1 MWPCVYQTRHA
12 DNLHPFIPLI
22 SDAESMTPEVLPWIG
37 ARPASVMAAVALAVS
52 LWTLWRSRSARLQ
65 AAPFAHFATF
75 HQSAERA
82 QQYLVVGNHGP
93 SEARDLSVT
102 FSRGGKTWVPGWN
115 GGEDSP
121 FPIQALAPGNPLGL
135 GCWGTGPK
143 AKPDWPSPPLP
154 GATGDRRTQTTRTT
168 LSIAG
173 LPVSGWGGKTLAE
186 LDRGLGWRMR
196 S

>member
-1 MWPCVYQTRHA
+1 LDR
-12 DNLHPFIPLI
+12 
-22 SDAESMTPEVLPWIG
+22 
-37 ARPASVMAAVALAVS
+37 RPPSECYSRCRPGSQPVDAVALAEC
-52 LWTLWRSRSARLQ
+52 AP
-65 AAPFAHFATF
+65 AACALRPLATF

-93 SEARDLSVT
+93 SEDRNLSVT

-115 GGEDSP
+115 GGKDSP

-135 GCWGTGPK
+135 GCWGNWTEGK
-143 AKPDWPSPPLP
+143 AGLAI
-154 GATGDRRTQTTRTT
+154 ATITWRDGRRRTQTTRTT

-173 LPVSGWGGKTLAE
+173 LPVGGWGGKTLAE

>member
-1 MWPCVYQTRHA
+1 
-12 DNLHPFIPLI
+12 
-22 SDAESMTPEVLPWIG
+22 
-37 ARPASVMAAVALAVS
+37 MAAVALALS

-65 AAPFAHFATF
+65 PAPFATF
-75 HQSAERA
+75 HQSTERA

-102 FSRGGKTWVPGWN
+102 FSRGGTTWVPGWN

-135 GCWGTGPK
+135 GCWRNWTEGK
-143 AKPDWPSPPLP
+143 AGLAI
-154 GATGDRRTQTTRTT
+154 ATITQTTRTT
-168 LSIAG
+168 LCIAG
-173 LPVSGWGGKTLAE
+173 LPVGGWGGKTLAE

>member
-1 MWPCVYQTRHA
+1 MDRRP
-12 DNLHPFIPLI
+12 
-22 SDAESMTPEVLPWIG
+22 
-37 ARPASVMAAVALAVS
+37 PASVMAAVALAVS
-52 LWTLWRSRSARLQ
+52 LWSLWRSRSARLQ

-135 GCWGTGPK
+135 GCWGNWTEGKTGL
-143 AKPDWPSPPLP
+143 AIATICLARRATAYPDDADHAQHRRIAGRWLGRQDPRRTRP
-154 GATGDRRTQTTRTT
+154 GAWLANALLRPRTPLTPQDH
-168 LSIAG
+168 L
-173 LPVSGWGGKTLAE
+173 
-186 LDRGLGWRMR
+186 R
-196 S
+196 SPR